1 VLSPPKPVV
10 PFVSVARLPKS
21 IGWNVSIE
29 VLLMKVNRFSNCHD
43 HRGKVE
49 TASITT
55 KLSTDYEDGTDSNA
69 DVLGNYRDAGVKTER
84 DKTV

>member
-1 VLSPPKPVV
+1 MLSWPTPML

-29 VLLMKVNRFSNCHD
+29 VLLNKVSRFSNCHD

-55 KLSTDYEDGTDSNA
+55 KLSTDYEDGIDSNA

-84 DKTV
+84 DETV